1 MSYKIFLFSKSKNK
15 NNLIILFLTIFSFFL
30 YFNFL
35 EAIEI
40 RIYQGSSKVNE
51 VVKVEI
57 LAGFVLQTTAS
68 AKPSCSIEI
77 NFGDKTGW
85 IDAGTCTDINCSLT
99 VSHTYKSPGIYTI
112 TVRSKKGSC
121 IISPSPPDPVT
132 TTIKVECES
141 LSIISSST
149 FPPVSSGQQ
158 CKFEIQTLGGHPP
171 INFSIVS
178 GSLPQGL
185 SLETGGIISGIPK
198 TPGNY
203 TFTVE
208 VSDTCPIKTQ
218 TYRKTFSIKVI
229 QPSQPFRIKRL
240 KLYFENKK
248 EEITVKRNEKDLK
261 AFAEIQF
268 EGSGLIQGNWE
279 VDGKILFYVNK
290 FVSMGGNI
298 IISTPDLPVLPTL
311 EAGIHKV
318 RFVIKNQ
325 DILIPEIRYFV
336 SAEEFKKLTLTEDYP
351 PHLPGQILLLTKEI
365 KKEDEFLKRIIEKF
379 NLTLIDSFLIKSLQL
394 KITILY
400 TKEDIFKIIKLLKKE
415 KGVIFAQP
423 NYIFKTMEEPMADL
437 QNINKL
443 LNLKKLHEHYRG
455 KGVKVAIIDTGVDTQ
470 HFDLKERILYWEN
483 FLKDSPYNAEIHGT
497 AIAGVIGAGINQ
509 FGIEGIAPESEI
521 LALRACKQVSEEHP
535 EGECYTSSI
544 VKAIDFAIQ
553 KNANVVNMSFGS
565 IGKDRIVSKLIEEGS
580 KRKIIFVA
588 PSGNLAS
595 QKELP
600 FPASHPDV
608 ISVGGMDE
616 EERPYPNKEI
626 ASKVDVLA
634 PAMNVF
640 TTIPGNRHNFLSGTS
655 FSSAIVSGIIVL
667 CVERNGSMKKKNFP
681 PFKGSI
687 CKWQEELIKIPLCEK

>member
-1 MSYKIFLFSKSKNK
+1 
-15 NNLIILFLTIFSFFL
+15 
-30 YFNFL
+30 
-35 EAIEI
+35 
-40 RIYQGSSKVNE
+40 
-51 VVKVEI
+51 
-57 LAGFVLQTTAS
+57 
-68 AKPSCSIEI
+68 
-77 NFGDKTGW
+77 
-85 IDAGTCTDINCSLT
+85 
-99 VSHTYKSPGIYTI
+99 
-112 TVRSKKGSC
+112 
-121 IISPSPPDPVT
+121 
-132 TTIKVECES
+132 
-141 LSIISSST
+141 
-149 FPPVSSGQQ
+149 
-158 CKFEIQTLGGHPP
+158 
-171 INFSIVS
+171 
-178 GSLPQGL
+178 
-185 SLETGGIISGIPK
+185 
-198 TPGNY
+198 
-203 TFTVE
+203 
-208 VSDTCPIKTQ
+208 
-218 TYRKTFSIKVI
+218 
-229 QPSQPFRIKRL
+229 
-240 KLYFENKK
+240 
-248 EEITVKRNEKDLK
+248 
-261 AFAEIQF
+261 
-268 EGSGLIQGNWE
+268 
-279 VDGKILFYVNK
+279 
-290 FVSMGGNI
+290 
-298 IISTPDLPVLPTL
+298 
-311 EAGIHKV
+311 
-318 RFVIKNQ
+318 
-325 DILIPEIRYFV
+325 
-336 SAEEFKKLTLTEDYP
+336 
-351 PHLPGQILLLTKEI
+351 
-365 KKEDEFLKRIIEKF
+365 
-379 NLTLIDSFLIKSLQL
+379 
-394 KITILY
+394 
-400 TKEDIFKIIKLLKKE
+400 LLKKE

-483 FLKDSPYNAEIHGT
+483 FLKDSSYNAEIHGT
-497 AIAGVIGAGINQ
+497 AIAGVIGASINQ

-655 FSSAIVSGIIVL
+655 FSSAIVSGIIAL